1 MPEITSLFVT
11 RLYRARLNDLAKK
24 KVDYDELLSP
34 DLRDGMA
41 DDDEAGQEWC
51 EANGYPGYTSYA
63 SLNDPAHAFATL
75 GHPGRLAVFRL
86 LMRFAPQGVRPTEIA
101 AALGL
106 KPNTLS
112 HHLADLT
119 ASGLVRRHGR
129 AGRCIYA
136 VDLDAT
142 EALIGYLALDVGP
155 RAARPAAP
163 LLAPR
168 KDAAMRDTDFD
179 VLFICSGNSA
189 RSIFAEALLRDLG
202 KGKFQAF
209 SAGPAPNTELNPFA
223 LEVLRRNGHDMAGL
237 RSKHIRIPA
246 ARSIVMDFVFTVCDT
261 AAAEECPPW
270 PGQPITGHWGLP
282 DPVKAT
288 GTDAE
293 KALVFAQTYAALRR
307 RIAAFVELPFD
318 SLSRLSLQSRV
329 DAIGADPLDKRLTPC
344 PASP

>member
-1 MPEITSLFVT
+1 MEIYSAV
-11 RLYRARLNDLAKK
+11 
-24 KVDYDELLSP
+24 
-34 DLRDGMA
+34 
-41 DDDEAGQEWC
+41 
-51 EANGYPGYTSYA
+51 
-63 SLNDPAHAFATL
+63 HAFATL

-101 AALGL
+101 EALGL

-119 ASGLVRRHGR
+119 ASGLVQVERRGR
-129 AGRCIYA
+129 SLYYS
-136 VDLDAT
+136 VDLDTT
-142 EALIGYLALDVGP
+142 EALVGYLALDVG
-155 RAARPAAP
+155 RARPDLLAP
-163 LLAPR
+163 LLAAQR
-168 KDAAMRDTDFD
+168 DTTMRDTDFD

-202 KGKFQAF
+202 QGKFQAF
-209 SAGPAPNTELNPFA
+209 SAGTRPNTELNPFA
-223 LEVLRRNGHDMAGL
+223 LEVLKRNGHDVSTL
-237 RSKHIRIPA
+237 RSKHISEFQQPG
-246 ARSIVMDFVFTVCDT
+246 SIVMDFVFTVCDT

-307 RIAAFVELPFD
+307 RIAAFVDLPFD
-318 SLSRLSLQSRV
+318 SLSRMSLQSRV
-329 DAIGADPLDKRLTPC
+329 DAIGSAAHDAEK
-344 PASP
+344 A

>member
-1 MPEITSLFVT
+1 MENT
-11 RLYRARLNDLAKK
+11 RA
-24 KVDYDELLSP
+24 V
-34 DLRDGMA
+34 
-41 DDDEAGQEWC
+41 
-51 EANGYPGYTSYA
+51 
-63 SLNDPAHAFATL
+63 HAFATL

-101 AALGL
+101 EALGL

-112 HHLADLT
+112 HHLSDLT
-119 ASGLVRRHGR
+119 ASGLVQVERRGR
-129 AGRCIYA
+129 SLYYS
-136 VDLDAT
+136 VDLDTT
-142 EALIGYLALDVGP
+142 EALVGYLALDLG
-155 RAARPAAP
+155 RARPDLLAP
-163 LLAPR
+163 LLAAQR
-168 KDAAMRDTDFD
+168 DTAMRDTDFD

-202 KGKFQAF
+202 QGKFQAF
-209 SAGPAPNTELNPFA
+209 SAGTRPNTELNPFA
-223 LEVLRRNGHDMAGL
+223 LEVLKRNGHDVSTL
-237 RSKHIRIPA
+237 RSKHISEFQKPG
-246 ARSIVMDFVFTVCDT
+246 SIVMDFVFTVCDT

-307 RIAAFVELPFD
+307 RIAAFVDLPFE

-329 DAIGADPLDKRLTPC
+329 DAIGRDPVGTER
-344 PASP
+344 A